1 MNEETRKEVEK
12 AAEVLIDA
20 GAKAVYVF
28 GSVAEGTDA
37 PDSDLDLAVSGLPP
51 EKYFRAIGDAIM
63 AVSRRID
70 VIDLDHPNP
79 FTQYLERKGKLLR
92 VA

>member
-1 MNEETRKEVEK
+1 MTEETRKEVEK
-12 AAEVLIDA
+12 AAGILIDA

-28 GSVAEGTDA
+28 GSVAEGTDT

-51 EKYFRAIGDAIM
+51 EGFFHAVGEAILA
-63 AVSRRID
+63 ALRPID
-70 VIDLDHPNP
+70 VIDLDDRNP
-79 FTQYLERKGKLLR
+79 FTEYLEKKGKLLR